1 MLFKAL
7 FTAGST
13 MIAGAFL
20 AAGMALALPASA
32 APGARQIATPG
43 PIPSPAT
50 PQTSANGLCTGT
62 FAGPV
67 SNISLQ
73 RSRTGSLTWS
83 FKLTKIAI
91 GKLGPVVEVT
101 LPTAKVNGKAI
112 NPPYSPHT
120 KVSTYNFHGSLWKYQ
135 IIGQQGTHELA
146 TGDEIFLYWLILGST
161 GEDAY
166 RYIRCTVGKP
176 GS

>member
-1 MLFKAL
+1 MRVKAL
-7 FTAGST
+7 FAAGSALA
-13 MIAGAFL
+13 AGAFL
-20 AAGMALALPASA
+20 VAGMALPASA
-32 APGARQIATPG
+32 APGARQIAAPG
-43 PIPSPAT
+43 SIPSSAM

-73 RSRTGSLTWS
+73 RSKAGSLTWA
-83 FKLTKIAI
+83 FRLTKIAI
-91 GKLGPVVEVT
+91 EKLGPVVEVT
-101 LPTAKVNGKAI
+101 LPTATVNGKAI

-135 IIGQQGTHELA
+135 IIDQRGTHELA
-146 TGDEIFLYWLILGST
+146 TGNKILLYWLIFGST
-161 GEDAY
+161 REDAY